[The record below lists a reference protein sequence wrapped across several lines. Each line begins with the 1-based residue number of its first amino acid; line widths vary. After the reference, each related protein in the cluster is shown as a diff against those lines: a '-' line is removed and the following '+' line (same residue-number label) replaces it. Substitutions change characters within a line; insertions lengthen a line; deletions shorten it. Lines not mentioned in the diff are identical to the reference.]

1 MKKTVVFLLM
11 LLAGSVTF
19 AQSKREVMRE
29 RVDSVLRKN
38 YEKGSYDTLY
48 IKRPDSKLTLKVR
61 GNLSG
66 NYIHAKNTVDGD
78 DIRAKLNTDTRSV
91 WQPPTMG

>member
-48 IKRPDSKLTLKVR
+48 IKRPDSNLEGEGQLVR
-61 GNLSG
+61 QLHPCEEHSG
-66 NYIHAKNTVDGD
+66 RGRHPRQTEH
-78 DIRAKLNTDTRSV
+78 
-91 WQPPTMG
+91 